1 MNKIIIFILLIITLS
16 FVLGEINEAN
26 GGVCKISSQDCSAV
40 NNAFMNAKRDWKE
53 MPESF
58 NSIKAFFHENYFSS
72 ILNSS
77 QFISDYGS
85 EFNLFQLLINE
96 TKSIVLYAWYLKEYN
111 ELIDTIRLCEKIK
124 PLLIYFMAKTY
135 STNILKFLLK
145 KHVKIN
151 ITKSDLDYIGEIYLN
166 TLFKSYQIDNN
177 NIIMFY
183 KIYSTQKSI
192 IIEDIEEKPLDDVI
206 STKELID
213 LHEKQFQLILLSKW
227 KEITSNLIDNDMIV
241 TIKDKET
248 IDWLSDIETGG
259 CSILKIR
266 NALNSKLNQMK
277 LDFSTSELLEYARIK
292 FKRVI
297 PILDSNKQL
306 CNIHILRTHDDIV
319 SLINRLNQSNFN
331 DNEDLFKYYMIQ
343 IIQFG
348 SKNSIKYLRL
358 ICDSIDELLL
368 DYSGWGVLVMKIFNY
383 NLRRFFINSYSIEGE
398 IWDDSAGYHENEKFK
413 QYKIPTQQTCQII
426 NLTKIKVNFN
436 NFPNVT
442 SYLFQTFIELLNFE
456 GVQFILDN
464 LNGKDLK
471 LHEKAFKD
479 RFHNRIYT
487 CKNLYKDL
495 IDIIQFLIDR
505 FKDGQLSLSNLSL
518 ILNFFYLK
526 LIRVNNLTID
536 QIKTAHQ
543 LISNYIKIK
552 SSEYTS
558 YYYLKTFS
566 PIIGSCVIVI
576 EDPTGGF
583 ERERPFLKYHID
595 KSVYTFEYIFTDRNN
610 KDLNQFIDSTIMDIV
625 KDNFNIQVSKMLDYN
640 NPRVNLFLHYFEIE
654 LKFRK
659 KNKIKKPFLK
669 HQLLKLIIKT
679 FDLESFIK
687 LDNLLQQ
694 YEQEDAND
702 DGGHENIIINGSY
715 GYVKPLA
722 SNMVEWFGIIPI
734 ETICKL
740 L

>member
-1 MNKIIIFILLIITLS
+1 MT
-16 FVLGEINEAN
+16 
-26 GGVCKISSQDCSAV
+26 
-40 NNAFMNAKRDWKE
+40 
-53 MPESF
+53 
-58 NSIKAFFHENYFSS
+58 
-72 ILNSS
+72 
-77 QFISDYGS
+77 
-85 EFNLFQLLINE
+85 
-96 TKSIVLYAWYLKEYN
+96 
-111 ELIDTIRLCEKIK
+111 
-124 PLLIYFMAKTY
+124 KTY

-151 ITKSDLDYIGEIYLN
+151 ITKSDLNYIGETYLN
-166 TLFKSYQIDNN
+166 ILFKSNQIDKN

-183 KIYSTQKSI
+183 ETYSAQKSI
-192 IIEDIEEKPLDDVI
+192 IIEDIDEKPLDDVI
-206 STKELID
+206 SAKELLID
-213 LHEKQFQLILLSKW
+213 LTEKQFHLILSSSKW

-241 TIKDKET
+241 TIKDRET

-297 PILDSNKQL
+297 PILDLNKQL
-306 CNIHILRTHDDIV
+306 CNIHILRTHDDDIV

-368 DYSGWGVLVMKIFNY
+368 DYSGWGVLVIKIFNY
-383 NLRRFFINSYSIEGE
+383 HLRRFYTNSYILGGD

-436 NFPNVT
+436 HFPNVT

-479 RFHNRIYT
+479 RFHDRIYT

-495 IDIIQFLIDR
+495 IDIIQFLIDK
-505 FKDGQLSLSNLSL
+505 FKDGQLSVSNLSL

-536 QIKTAHQ
+536 QIKTAYQ
-543 LISNYIKIK
+543 LISNYIEIK
-552 SSEYTS
+552 SSKYTS
-558 YYYLKTFS
+558 YYYLKTLS

-576 EDPTGGF
+576 EDPTCGF
-583 ERERPFLKYHID
+583 ERKRPFLRYHID
-595 KSVYTFEYIFTDRNN
+595 TS
-610 KDLNQFIDSTIMDIV
+610 DIV
-625 KDNFNIQVSKMLDYN
+625 KDNFNFQVSKLLDYN

-669 HQLLKLIIKT
+669 YQLLKLIIKT

-687 LDNLLQQ
+687 LDNLVQQ
-694 YEQEDAND
+694 YEVCLKRKNHIDGEQEHTNNSDKEDENNSEQEDENNSGQDDENNSEQEDADD
-702 DGGHENIIINGSY
+702 DGRHENIIINGLY

-722 SNMVEWFGIIPI
+722 SNMVEWFGIIVYKDYSDYQDIINYLFNKYKPQLKPYVNYY
-734 ETICKL
+734 KL
-740 L
+740 KHLNQKSDRN

>member
-58 NSIKAFFHENYFSS
+58 NSI

-358 ICDSIDELLL
+358 ICDSIDE
-368 DYSGWGVLVMKIFNY
+368 
-383 NLRRFFINSYSIEGE
+383 RFFINSYSIEGE

-526 LIRVNNLTID
+526 LIR
-536 QIKTAHQ
+536 
-543 LISNYIKIK
+543 

-722 SNMVEWFGIIPI
+722 SNMVEWFAN
-734 ETICKL
+734 
-740 L
+740 